1 MAGLPMLCI
10 PMIFINYPLSSIVLH
25 INLMFDLFMNPW
37 WVPFYD
43 FVCVPDNSFH
53 YAKDKAHKLNFVTLF
68 GLYVG
73 IFTLTKTCPFDSYLV
88 NVHLQS
94 FQRYIFVL

>member
-10 PMIFINYPLSSIVLH
+10 PMIFINYPLSSVVLH
-25 INLMFDLFMNPW
+25 VNLMFDLFMKLW

-43 FVCVPDNSFH
+43 FVCAPDNFFL
-53 YAKDKAHKLNFVTLF
+53 YVKDKVHKQNFVTLI

-73 IFTLTKTCPFDSYLV
+73 IFTHHK
-88 NVHLQS
+88 HLP
-94 FQRYIFVL
+94 I